1 MSPYYGKYSPPL
13 TPQSPTPSSG
23 STVLLLNQQDSS
35 ESNLRN
41 RTATAASKRK
51 KYLRRIFKF
60 KQMDFEYALW
70 QMLFLF
76 VSPQKV
82 YRNFAY
88 RKQTKNQ
95 WARDDPAFLI
105 LLFFWLTIS
114 TIGFSLFL
122 KLGVVGFFKFWL
134 WVIFIDCVGVGII
147 IATLMWLLANKY
159 FLPEGTKSDVE
170 WGYSFD
176 VHLNAFFPLL
186 MILHLFQLPFLAFID
201 YQAHFLSLFLGNTLW
216 LFAIGYYV
224 YITFL
229 GYSALPFLKKTR
241 VILIPM
247 TVAFIIYL
255 VSIIV
260 GWNFNSILFSFYE
273 QRV

>member
-23 STVLLLNQQDSS
+23 STVLMLNQQEST

-88 RKQTKNQ
+88 RKREKLKYSLIILKLSLLESLGDIIIPFTETKNQ

-105 LLFFWLTIS
+105 LLFFWLTS
-114 TIGFSLFL
+114 
-122 KLGVVGFFKFWL
+122 
-134 WVIFIDCVGVGII
+134 
-147 IATLMWLLANKY
+147 
-159 FLPEGTKSDVE
+159 
-170 WGYSFD
+170 
-176 VHLNAFFPLL
+176 
-186 MILHLFQLPFLAFID
+186 
-201 YQAHFLSLFLGNTLW
+201 
-216 LFAIGYYV
+216 
-224 YITFL
+224 
-229 GYSALPFLKKTR
+229 
-241 VILIPM
+241 
-247 TVAFIIYL
+247 
-255 VSIIV
+255 
-260 GWNFNSILFSFYE
+260 
-273 QRV
+273 

>member
-1 MSPYYGKYSPPL
+1 MSSYYGNYSPPS
-13 TPQSPTPSSG
+13 TPQSPTPTSG
-23 STVLLLNQQDSS
+23 STVLLLNRQDSS

-41 RTATAASKRK
+41 RVATAASKRK

-60 KQMDFEYALW
+60 RQMDFEYALW

-105 LLFFWLTIS
+105 LLFLWLTIS
-114 TIGFSLFL
+114 SIGFSLVL
-122 KLGVVGFFKFWL
+122 KLGFAGFIKFWL
-134 WVIFIDCVGVGII
+134 WVIFIDCVGVGVV
-147 IATLMWLLANKY
+147 IATIMWFVANNY
-159 FLPEGTKSDVE
+159 LLPEGSKADVE

-186 MILHLFQLPFLAFID
+186 MILHLFQLPFLAFMN
-201 YQAHFLSLFLGNTLW
+201 HNFLSLLFGNTLW

-224 YITFL
+224 YISFL

-247 TVAFIIYL
+247 TVAFMFYL
-255 VSIIV
+255 ISVIV
-260 GWNFNSILFSFYE
+260 GWNISAALCAFYKH
-273 QRV
+273 RV